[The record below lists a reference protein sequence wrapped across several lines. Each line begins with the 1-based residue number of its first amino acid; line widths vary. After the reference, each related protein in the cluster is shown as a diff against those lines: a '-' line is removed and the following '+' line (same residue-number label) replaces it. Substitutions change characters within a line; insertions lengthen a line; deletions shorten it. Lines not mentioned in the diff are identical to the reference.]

1 MLRKNMP
8 KHYITFRDLSLDEYS
23 HIFSRAKKLKAE
35 RLRGQYLRPH
45 LGGRPIGLFF
55 AKPSTRTRVSFDCAI
70 RELGGHPVIMNISET
85 QFSRGEPISHSAR
98 VLSRYLSALVIR
110 TFLESELRDLARHST
125 MPIVNAL
132 TNEQHPCQVLADLFT
147 FVERLDGRPLEKQ
160 QVAFIGDG
168 HNMANTWLEAAAV
181 FGFGLALACPEG
193 YDPDADILRRAMN
206 DNPRVRLLRSPAEA
220 AAGAGAV
227 NTDVFASMDQSAEAE
242 KRLKDFRGFQVT
254 AEIMAK
260 AAPGA
265 IFLHC
270 LPAHPGEE
278 VTEEVLESPASVIFD
293 EAENRLHAQKAL
305 LEYLV
310 PPL

>member
-1 MLRKNMP
+1 MP
-8 KHYITFRDLSLDEYS
+8 KHYITFRDLSADEYA
-23 HIFSRAKKLKAE
+23 HIFSRARRLKAE
-35 RLRGQYLRPH
+35 RLRGLYLRPH
-45 LGGRPIGLFF
+45 LGGRSIGLFF

-70 RELGGHPVIMNISET
+70 RELGGNPVVMNISET

-110 TFLESELRDLARHST
+110 TYLESELKELACHAT

-132 TNEQHPCQVLADLFT
+132 TNEQHPCQVLTDIFT
-147 FVERLDGRPLEKQ
+147 FLEVLDDKPLESQ
-160 QVAFIGDG
+160 QVCWIGDG

-181 FGFGLALACPEG
+181 LGFGLSLACPEG
-193 YDPDADILRRAMN
+193 HDPDEAILRRAIN
-206 DNPRVRLLRSPAEA
+206 DNPKIKLVRSPAEA

-227 NTDVFASMDQSAEAE
+227 NTDVFASMDQTAEQE
-242 KRLKDFRGFQVT
+242 KRLVEFKGYQVN

-265 IFLHC
+265 IFMHC

-305 LEYLV
+305 LEYLI